1 MALLVTVGALAVA
14 GCSGGAEESGS
25 STTETAAMATT
36 LPGPPGTGDAPAPD
50 TTIDA
55 PPPASVLPPPV
66 TAPGAPA
73 ATSICLTLVDTLPV
87 SDLLP
92 RDGVSWPDERQRV
105 VSDARR
111 DAALYARAATSAPL
125 ALSGPLGVLGD
136 FAGFV
141 ADSTQEA
148 ADAASARSTID
159 TYPAQGEVGAAAS
172 EVDRWERTNCP

>member
-1 MALLVTVGALAVA
+1 MALLVTAGALVVG
-14 GCSGGAEESGS
+14 GCSGDSDESGA
-25 STTETAAMATT
+25 STTATTAMATT
-36 LPGPPGTGDAPAPD
+36 VPGPPGTGDAPAPD
-50 TTIDA
+50 TTIEA
-55 PPPASVLPPPV
+55 PPPASVLPSPV
-66 TAPGAPA
+66 TVPGAPV
-73 ATSICLTLVDTLPV
+73 ATAVCLALVDTLPV

-92 RDGVSWPDERQRV
+92 RDGLSWPDERQRV

-111 DAALYARAATSAPL
+111 DAALYTQAATSSPP

-148 ADAASARSTID
+148 PDAASARSTID

-172 EVDRWERTNCP
+172 EVDRWVRINCP